1 MSNNTGGRRN
11 RRTIRDELCGS
22 PSNNE
27 YTSNSLPTSEE
38 LDKFTRMRGVQA
50 EVMAVQQ
57 YQKEKR
63 ELQRQHAEKRNEK
76 QQQLSIM
83 RSLIFGYGESHPT
96 HPISQPNLAQKAGL
110 PSNQNEAP
118 HSFPCGAM
126 NSVAGIVSQA
136 SGTARAPSTPSRLN
150 EFSGPTCYSSQ
161 HSSLKKKTH
170 LTQPQIDSIFH
181 QETESLPGKQIHI
194 EQLRAEAYA
203 ETSVEQCGLCKA
215 LPFYQN
221 WVTKG
226 SKFDQLAFNDTKY
239 MDGNVTVKINK
250 VPDISGKS
258 CPIGWARD
266 PIGGRQLISKCLR
279 CRVCPRFGNGCH
291 FRQRPKAPRRGK
303 LRYSTGGTVPLLK
316 IKTCPIHGVKLDRIT
331 CYAVMFQIWQYC
343 LRDICHPK
351 MILFEVHITVPE

>member
-1 MSNNTGGRRN
+1 M
-11 RRTIRDELCGS
+11 
-22 PSNNE
+22 
-27 YTSNSLPTSEE
+27 
-38 LDKFTRMRGVQA
+38 
-50 EVMAVQQ
+50 
-57 YQKEKR
+57 
-63 ELQRQHAEKRNEK
+63 H
-76 QQQLSIM
+76 
-83 RSLIFGYGESHPT
+83 SLIFGDGESHPT
-96 HPISQPNLAQKAGL
+96 HPISQPNPAQKAGL
-110 PSNQNEAP
+110 PSNLNEAP
-118 HSFPCGAM
+118 HSFASCAT
-126 NSVAGIVSQA
+126 NSVAGIASQT
-136 SGTARAPSTPSRLN
+136 SGTARAPSTPSGLK
-150 EFSGPTCYSSQ
+150 EIPVPTRYSSQ
-161 HSSLKKKTH
+161 HSSLKKIH
-170 LTQPQIDSIFH
+170 FTQPLLDSIFH
-181 QETESLPGKQIHI
+181 KESESLPGKEMHI
-194 EQLRAEAYA
+194 EQLSAESNA
-203 ETSVEQCGLCKA
+203 ETSVEQCVLCEDS
-215 LPFYQN
+215 PFYQN
-221 WVTKG
+221 WVRKG
-226 SKFDQLAFNDTKY
+226 STFDQLAFNDTKY